1 MGSTNASKMVGDIDR
16 QSGVPI
22 YVQLREILRAHIAAA
37 CPPGSALPSERDLA
51 ERFGLARMTVRQ
63 AIDALVGEEV
73 IERVVGLGTFVRKP
87 KLDLQV
93 KLTSYSEEMQR
104 RGMVPAAKVLSFE
117 QIGASAFLARELQLE
132 EGTPL
137 VRFRRLLLADNEP
150 MSVDENFIPAHRVPG
165 LLDGEPPTSLYNVL
179 SERYGLVMEW
189 GEDMIEATAA
199 SPSTARLLNVEV
211 GTPLLK
217 IQRHAFVARAMVD
230 YSVSYYRADRYK
242 LWVPLQRPASGPPGT
257 TPRGTARSNSN
268 AGRSAPVAERIGWA
282 RRGRGFLSSGDAERP
297 GPRGTGPSCVTACLL
312 PSGSASSG
320 LSPCFDGRGRRGGRG
335 RPPAQPEWPGQP
347 GPRRTSGT
355 ACARRFSLRSTTPCS
370 FGMRGQRRG

>member
-1 MGSTNASKMVGDIDR
+1 MAGSAAAVTGTIDR
-16 QSGVPI
+16 DSGIAI
-22 YVQLREILRAHIAAA
+22 YVQLREILRTYIAES

-73 IERVVGLGTFVRKP
+73 IERVVGLGTFVRRP
-87 KLDLQV
+87 KVDLQV

-117 QIGASAFLARELQLE
+117 QIGASAFLARELQVE

-137 VRFRRLLLADNEP
+137 IRFRRLLLADGEP

-165 LLDGEPPTSLYNVL
+165 LLDQEPPTSLYNVL
-179 SERYGLVMEW
+179 SEQFGLVMEW

-199 SPSTARLLNVEV
+199 SPSTARLLDVEV
-211 GTPLLK
+211 GSPLLK

-242 LWVPLQRPASGPPGT
+242 LWVPLQRPG
-257 TPRGTARSNSN
+257 
-268 AGRSAPVAERIGWA
+268 A
-282 RRGRGFLSSGDAERP
+282 RR
-297 GPRGTGPSCVTACLL
+297 
-312 PSGSASSG
+312 
-320 LSPCFDGRGRRGGRG
+320 
-335 RPPAQPEWPGQP
+335 
-347 GPRRTSGT
+347 
-355 ACARRFSLRSTTPCS
+355 ARNH
-370 FGMRGQRRG
+370 

>member
-1 MGSTNASKMVGDIDR
+1 VAADASRIAGEIDR
-16 QSGVPI
+16 KSGTPI
-22 YVQLREILRAHIAAA
+22 YVQLREILRTYIATS
-37 CPPGSALPSERDLA
+37 CPPGSGLPSERDLA

-117 QIGASAFLARELQLE
+117 QIAASAFLARELQLE

-179 SERYGLVMEW
+179 SEQFGLVMEW

-199 SPSTARLLNVEV
+199 SPSTARLLNVEI
-211 GTPLLK
+211 GSPLLK

-242 LWVPLQRPASGPPGT
+242 LWVPLQRPGIRPARNYASGY
-257 TPRGTARSNSN
+257 RH
-268 AGRSAPVAERIGWA
+268 
-282 RRGRGFLSSGDAERP
+282 
-297 GPRGTGPSCVTACLL
+297 
-312 PSGSASSG
+312 
-320 LSPCFDGRGRRGGRG
+320 
-335 RPPAQPEWPGQP
+335 Q
-347 GPRRTSGT
+347 
-355 ACARRFSLRSTTPCS
+355 
-370 FGMRGQRRG
+370 